1 MVTFVEGWNKLAQGI
16 YSIGWTLLIN
26 LKKTL
31 FFYKNR

>member
-26 LKKTL
+26 FKKNIIFL
-31 FFYKNR
+31 